1 MSWQVR
7 DGHEY
12 YYLTRR
18 KNGRRQT
25 VYFGRGPMAEL
36 AAADVDAA
44 KLHREQ
50 LSEEVC
56 AARSRLRS
64 LDSLIREIDQG
75 ARMLLEAALL
85 SEGFYISDR
94 HWRGIRRVRVLSNSR

>member
-44 KLHREQ
+44 KLDREQ

-56 AARSRLRS
+56 MARDRLRS
-64 LDSLIREIDQG
+64 LDRSDSRGRSGCQDAARGG
-75 ARMLLEAALL
+75 AAE
-85 SEGFYISDR
+85 
-94 HWRGIRRVRVLSNSR
+94 